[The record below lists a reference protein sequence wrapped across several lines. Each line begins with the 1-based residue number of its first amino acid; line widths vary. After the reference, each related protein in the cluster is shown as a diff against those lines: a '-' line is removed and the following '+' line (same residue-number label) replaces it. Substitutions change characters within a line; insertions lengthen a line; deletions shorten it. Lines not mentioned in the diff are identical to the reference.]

1 MESLGIAWITGL
13 MFAALVITMVAG
25 LPIAFATGAV
35 AVVFGLL
42 LFDFNILS
50 IVVSRVFTL
59 MGNQVLVSVPLFILM
74 ACILERAGVAEDIF
88 RAAHVWSGRMRGGLA
103 VAVIISCALM
113 AAMVGV
119 IGAEI
124 VTMGVVALPA
134 MLKRNYDKSLALGS
148 ICAGGGLA
156 TLIPPSVVFIMYG
169 LNASVSIGQL
179 YMAGIFPGLLL
190 AGLYAIYIVVRCH
203 LQPHLAPPATAEEL
217 AISLSQKIA
226 LLRNLVLPGFVAF
239 SVLGSLYFG
248 VATPTEAAGVGVLGA
263 AIAAMV
269 NKRFSLKNL
278 SAAVVDTTKVT
289 GMLYWLFFG
298 ASALIGIYTLAGGT
312 AFLKETI
319 TGLPI
324 GRWGILITINIIW
337 IILGCLIDWI
347 GILLLT
353 APIFVPVIV
362 ALGFDPVWFGVLFCM
377 NMQIS
382 YISPPFGPAAFYLK
396 GVTPPDITMTD
407 IFRSVWPYLI
417 LQVIALGIV
426 MAFPQIALWLPAT
439 MIDK

>member
-1 MESLGIAWITGL
+1 MNIAVVTVL
-13 MFAALVITMVAG
+13 MFGALIAALAAG

-35 AVVFGLL
+35 AVVFGLAM
-42 LFDFNILS
+42 FDLSILN

-134 MLKRNYDKSLALGS
+134 MLNRNYDKSLALGS

-156 TLIPPSVVFIMYG
+156 TLIPPSVVLIVYG

-190 AGLYAIYIVVRCH
+190 GVLYAIYIVTRCYFR
-203 LQPHLAPPATAEEL
+203 PELAPPASGEEL
-217 AISLSQKIA
+217 AMP
-226 LLRNLVLPGFVAF
+226 LLAKLAMTRKLVLPGFVAF

-248 VATPTEAAGVGVLGA
+248 LATPTEAAGVGVVGAVVA
-263 AIAAMV
+263 AIV
-269 NKRFSLKNL
+269 NRRFSRKNL
-278 SAAVVDTTKVT
+278 YAAVVDTTKVT

-298 ASALIGIYTLAGGT
+298 ASALIGIYTIAGGT
-312 AFLKETI
+312 AFLKEAI

-324 GRWGILITINIIW
+324 GRWGILIVMNVIW
-337 IILGCLIDWI
+337 IVLGCLIDWI

-382 YISPPFGPAAFYLK
+382 YVSPPFGPAAFYLK
-396 GVTPPDITMTD
+396 GVTPPGISMTD
-407 IFRSVWPYLI
+407 IFRSVWPYI
-417 LQVIALGIV
+417 GLQIMALALV

-439 MIDK
+439 MINK